1 MNILQKILIPLGLAF
16 TVMLLVFI
24 TVFKHY
30 YDNMMNVTFESRISL
45 KETEFKSNTNKISEK
60 ALINS
65 SFYSGL
71 KTIKKAMS
79 YYDISNNIDSSNAIL
94 KEKYHQLSVD
104 FKKNTGRKL
113 DMAFYSKGGTNLYRS
128 WHQQYGDELFS
139 NNQLID
145 SVIHSKKSVNTI
157 GQDDWG
163 VSFFGA
169 TPVFNID
176 SSFVGVVE
184 TRFSLKEMLNN
195 TNLVEGED
203 IAILIKK
210 DILKSSNKFNTSL
223 YSNVL
228 KNQFYAIEKSES
240 FNFDKL
246 ENIKSSST
254 FNSKD
259 LSGNFLYYSFPIK
272 DNRQSLG
279 YLVYQVDVTPYI
291 VNRNKVNWVV
301 FGAGIISLLIVVSI
315 LIIIGRTVITL
326 PTKKIIK
333 SINNLA
339 EGQTIELLEIKS
351 KDEVSMI
358 GQTVNKLSTAYEKFI
373 VFAKNIGE
381 GNLKAE
387 YKSMGENDEM
397 GNALLEMRDK
407 LIEAKKE
414 EALRQKDEE
423 DRAWANKGLYE
434 LGEMLRQT
442 THNIEDLSYNILSYL
457 VNYTKSNQG
466 TIFLA
471 DDSTAEEPIFETA
484 AAYAY
489 DRKKHMIK
497 TIALGE
503 GLIGTCAIEKETI
516 FMDDIPDNYISI
528 TSGLGKANPKSLII
542 VPLKVKDK
550 VYGIL
555 ELASFN
561 KYKKFEIDFLENAAE
576 SIAST
581 FSVSKINMVT
591 SQLLEQSQQQQE
603 EMRAQEEEM
612 RQNMEELQTT
622 QEEAMRRETEMNG
635 ILKALNESSLVLMLN
650 IDLEVISINDKFSSL
665 LGVPQ
670 ERVEGMNI
678 EEITHI
684 TLQEVKELKMKLSNG
699 EIVNRESKIE
709 LSDNREIW
717 LKQLYYPIID
727 ENDDVIKIIN
737 ICEDLTVKKH
747 LQEKVKIDKNND
759 KQV

>member
-1 MNILQKILIPLGLAF
+1 
-16 TVMLLVFI
+16 
-24 TVFKHY
+24 
-30 YDNMMNVTFESRISL
+30 
-45 KETEFKSNTNKISEK
+45 
-60 ALINS
+60 
-65 SFYSGL
+65 
-71 KTIKKAMS
+71 
-79 YYDISNNIDSSNAIL
+79 
-94 KEKYHQLSVD
+94 
-104 FKKNTGRKL
+104 
-113 DMAFYSKGGTNLYRS
+113 
-128 WHQQYGDELFS
+128 
-139 NNQLID
+139 
-145 SVIHSKKSVNTI
+145 
-157 GQDDWG
+157 
-163 VSFFGA
+163 
-169 TPVFNID
+169 
-176 SSFVGVVE
+176 
-184 TRFSLKEMLNN
+184 
-195 TNLVEGED
+195 
-203 IAILIKK
+203 
-210 DILKSSNKFNTSL
+210 
-223 YSNVL
+223 
-228 KNQFYAIEKSES
+228 
-240 FNFDKL
+240 
-246 ENIKSSST
+246 
-254 FNSKD
+254 
-259 LSGNFLYYSFPIK
+259 
-272 DNRQSLG
+272 
-279 YLVYQVDVTPYI
+279 
-291 VNRNKVNWVV
+291 
-301 FGAGIISLLIVVSI
+301 
-315 LIIIGRTVITL
+315 
-326 PTKKIIK
+326 
-333 SINNLA
+333 
-339 EGQTIELLEIKS
+339 
-351 KDEVSMI
+351 
-358 GQTVNKLSTAYEKFI
+358 
-373 VFAKNIGE
+373 
-381 GNLKAE
+381 
-387 YKSMGENDEM
+387 
-397 GNALLEMRDK
+397 
-407 LIEAKKE
+407 
-414 EALRQKDEE
+414 EE

-678 EEITHI
+678 EEITHVS
-684 TLQEVKELKMKLSNG
+684 TQEVKEIRDKLSNG
-699 EIVNRESKIE
+699 EVVNRKSKIE
-709 LSDNREIW
+709 ISDNREIW

>member
-1 MNILQKILIPLGLAF
+1 MNILQKILVPLGLAF
-16 TVMLLVFI
+16 TVMLVVFI

-30 YDNMMNVTFESRISL
+30 YDNMMSVTFESRINL
-45 KETEFKSNTNKISEK
+45 KETEFKSNIDRISAK

-71 KTIKKAMS
+71 KTIKKAMT
-79 YYDISNNIDSSNAIL
+79 YNELNNDIDSAHIIL
-94 KEKYHQLSVD
+94 KEKYSQLSVD
-104 FKKNTGRKL
+104 FEKNTGSKFE
-113 DMAFYSKGGTNLYRS
+113 MAFYSKNGVNIYRS
-128 WHQQYGDELFS
+128 WDEQYSDELDPKYT
-139 NNQLID
+139 LLTK
-145 SVIHSKKSVNTI
+145 VIETKKSANMM
-157 GQDDWG
+157 GYDDWG
-163 VSFFGA
+163 VSILGV

-176 SSFVGVVE
+176 SVFIGIVE
-184 TRFSLKEMLNN
+184 TRFSLLELLNN
-195 TNLVEGED
+195 ASFGED
-203 IAILIKK
+203 ENIAILIKK
-210 DILKSSNKFNTSL
+210 EIINQTNKINSLQYTEVLNNNFVALENTTDFS
-223 YSNVL
+223 
-228 KNQFYAIEKSES
+228 
-240 FNFDKL
+240 FDKL
-246 ENIKSSST
+246 ENIKSSNI
-254 FNSKD
+254 FKHRD
-259 LSGNFLYYSFPIK
+259 ISGNYLFYSFPLK
-272 DNRQSLG
+272 SLDKTVG
-279 YLVYQVDVTPYI
+279 FLVYQVDVTPYLK
-291 VNRNKVNWVV
+291 NRSNVNWVV

-315 LIIIGRTVITL
+315 LIIIGRIIITL
-326 PTKKIIK
+326 PTKGIIK
-333 SINNLA
+333 SINKLA
-339 EGQTIELLEIKS
+339 EGQTIEQLEIKS
-351 KDEVSMI
+351 KDEISKI
-358 GQTVNKLSTAYEKFI
+358 GIAVNKLSTAYEKFI

-381 GNLKAE
+381 GDLKAE

-414 EALRQKDEE
+414 EALRKKEEE

-434 LGEMLRQT
+434 LGEILRQT
-442 THNIEDLSYNILSYL
+442 TQNIEDLSYNVLTYL

-471 DDSTAEEPIFETA
+471 EESSSEEQFFEMA

-489 DRKKHMIK
+489 DRKKYMSK
-497 TIALGE
+497 RIALGE

-516 FMDDIPDNYISI
+516 FMDDIPDNYIRI
-528 TSGLGKANPKSLII
+528 TSGLGKSNPKSLII

-550 VYGIL
+550 VYGVL

-561 KYKKFEIDFLENAAE
+561 HYSKFEIEFLENAAE

-581 FSVSKINMVT
+581 FSISKINIVT

-678 EEITHI
+678 EEITHV
-684 TLQEVKELKMKLSNG
+684 TLQEVKELKLKLSNG

-717 LKQLYYPIID
+717 LKQLYYPILD

-737 ICEDLTVKKH
+737 ICEDLTVENQLKEKIKLKDNTKK
-747 LQEKVKIDKNND
+747 EA
-759 KQV
+759 